1 MQVTASVDQEA
12 LATAVR
18 QLGWRIYV
26 TIQPPDQLSLQ
37 ETVLAYRNE
46 YLVERWAA

>member
-12 LATAVR
+12 LATAVS

-26 TIQPPDQLSLQ
+26 TIQPPDQLSMQ